1 MIQELQQ
8 PDNVT
13 QSPEVDFTIATL
25 GNIVAFT
32 PISADANKACDVG
45 VIAYEDWQV
54 MGGSIMV
61 EHGCAADLIESL
73 RNDGFVIAD
82 E

>member
-1 MIQELQQ
+1 MIQAIQKSDSV
-8 PDNVT
+8 PKT
-13 QSPEVDFTIATL
+13 PDFTIANL
-25 GNIVAFT
+25 GGIVALT

-61 EHGCAADLIESL
+61 ERRYAADLVEDL
-73 RNDGFVIAD
+73 RDDGFVVAD

>member
-1 MIQELQQ
+1 MIQ
-8 PDNVT
+8 T
-13 QSPEVDFTIATL
+13 ITRIPEVDFTIANL
-25 GNIVAFT
+25 GSIVAFT
-32 PISADANKACDVG
+32 PISADANKACDAG

-61 EHGCAADLIESL
+61 EHRYAADLVQNL
-73 RNDGFVIAD
+73 RDDGFVVAD